1 MTTEAPRRCK
11 ECVHAKVFRDPQ
23 GLGVRVKCAKTW
35 WAMPSVNLESIDRFP
50 DGTPV
55 NKHTGKHYAVDCPDY
70 EKD

>member
-1 MTTEAPRRCK
+1 M
-11 ECVHAKVFRDPQ
+11 
-23 GLGVRVKCAKTW
+23 RVKCAKTW
-35 WAMPSVNLESIDRFP
+35 WSMPSVNLESIDRFP